1 MVGQEA
7 EIYSFEEKK
16 YPAYCVYIPTGMD
29 EEFEKPI
36 LDKLMMWGKNM
47 GKNLYVA
54 PLDIGD
60 PSYIGLMDRIGFKNR
75 PAIILSDTDVI
86 NLRNDSFMLT
96 LDDPQLMRDLP
107 KMIEILPAL
116 LDLILKRDYMDATKA
131 AIQARKIEKLK
142 SISKDIELVLDK
154 VKINFSWNGVGVES
168 K

>member
-1 MVGQEA
+1 
-7 EIYSFEEKK
+7 
-16 YPAYCVYIPTGMD
+16 
-29 EEFEKPI
+29 
-36 LDKLMMWGKNM
+36 
-47 GKNLYVA
+47 
-54 PLDIGD
+54 
-60 PSYIGLMDRIGFKNR
+60 
-75 PAIILSDTDVI
+75 LSDTDVI